1 MGTAD
6 ARDAAPR
13 LADLLGAL
21 SLVTDLAAG
30 VPMETS
36 LRTCVLATLLGRAI
50 GLSEE
55 DRADAYYTAL
65 LRHLGCTAFA
75 HEAAHLASGDDHA
88 LLHTF
93 EVVDRLG
100 GLGTAAHVVRDL
112 ARQAPAAARLA
123 AIGRTLGS
131 PGAAAQLTSAQCSQA
146 TALAF
151 DLEMR
156 PAVVRALGQI
166 YERFDGQG
174 LSDGRSGDAIE
185 IGARLLHVANVLE
198 TQHRHAGRSRAEDE
212 IRRRRGAHLDPR
224 VADVFLA
231 GPGPFWEVLEAP
243 SIWEAFLDAEPGPP
257 RHLGRERREP
267 LARAFG
273 QFADLKI
280 PSKLGHS
287 PAVADLAERA
297 GRVAGLGTADL
308 ELLRTAALLHDI
320 GVVSVPNGIWEK
332 RGPLNMVEWERVRL
346 HAYHTQRV
354 LARVPSLGPVAEI
367 AGAHHERC
375 DGSGYPSGSV
385 PAASARAARLLACA
399 DVFQALTE
407 PRPHRP
413 AIAPSAAA
421 RVLEE
426 QARAGRLC
434 ASAVECVL
442 AAVGQR
448 RAPEAAPKSL
458 LTEREA
464 EVLVQLARGLTN
476 KEIAVAL
483 GISPK
488 TVQHHLAHVYA
499 KVGISTRAAAALFAV
514 RSDLLSVGASP
525 AG

>member
-6 ARDAAPR
+6 ERDAAAR

-36 LRTCVLATLLGRAI
+36 LRTCVVATLLGRAI
-50 GLSEE
+50 GLPEE
-55 DRADAYYTAL
+55 DRADAYYTSL

-112 ARQAPAAARLA
+112 AKQAPAAARLA

-131 PGAAAQLTSAQCSQA
+131 PRAAAQLTSAQCSQA
-146 TALAF
+146 TALAS

-156 PAVVRALGQI
+156 PAVVRSLGQI

-198 TQHRHAGRSRAEDE
+198 TQHRHAGRAHAEDE
-212 IRRRRGAHLDPR
+212 IRRRRGAHLDPH

-231 GPGPFWEVLEAP
+231 CPGPFWDVLEAP
-243 SIWEAFLDAEPGPP
+243 SIWEAFLDAEPGSP

-297 GRVAGLGTADL
+297 GRVAGLATADL
-308 ELLRTAALLHDI
+308 ESHARIIESQAEPPILVGHSFGGLFVQMLLDRGLGASGVAIDPGPPRWIIPGPAAVRAALPVLLTWGGWRKTLTMSFESFQWGFAHTQPEAEQRAAYEKHVVPTPGRIYFQAVLGIGTKVNFRNPNRAPLLLIAGEKDRTANPSMVKAMYRRHARSPAVTSFKSFRDRTHWLI
-320 GVVSVPNGIWEK
+320 GAPGWE
-332 RGPLNMVEWERVRL
+332 
-346 HAYHTQRV
+346 
-354 LARVPSLGPVAEI
+354 EI
-367 AGAHHERC
+367 ADH
-375 DGSGYPSGSV
+375 
-385 PAASARAARLLACA
+385 
-399 DVFQALTE
+399 
-407 PRPHRP
+407 
-413 AIAPSAAA
+413 AISWAEEQKPAA
-421 RVLEE
+421 RV
-426 QARAGRLC
+426 
-434 ASAVECVL
+434 V
-442 AAVGQR
+442 
-448 RAPEAAPKSL
+448 P
-458 LTEREA
+458 
-464 EVLVQLARGLTN
+464 
-476 KEIAVAL
+476 
-483 GISPK
+483 
-488 TVQHHLAHVYA
+488 
-499 KVGISTRAAAALFAV
+499 
-514 RSDLLSVGASP
+514 
-525 AG
+525 